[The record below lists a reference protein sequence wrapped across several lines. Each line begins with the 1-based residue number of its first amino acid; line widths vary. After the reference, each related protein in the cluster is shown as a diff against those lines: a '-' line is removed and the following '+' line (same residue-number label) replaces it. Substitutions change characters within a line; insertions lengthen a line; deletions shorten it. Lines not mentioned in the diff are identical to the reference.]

1 MSRNEPRIS
10 VATIEGAQE
19 QIDRASRYLAGIPQG
34 VEIAMLNAMRRALT
48 AGRTAGTRKV
58 REVYAIRA
66 GDVRKAFVMSR
77 RPSRSNL
84 EGELRSR
91 GKSLPISKFRYSPTD
106 ETTGGRRRLVRAS
119 VKKDGGLKPLGIA
132 FVRNNKEYGN
142 VWQRLGKTSYPIRPV
157 YAISIPQML
166 GEGRVVD
173 AVQETMIETTNKRLD
188 HEIYRLLNGF
198 EGKASWRE

>member
-19 QIDRASRYLAGIPQG
+19 QIERASRYLAGIPQG

-77 RPSRSNL
+77 RPSRSDL
-84 EGELRSR
+84 EGELKSR
-91 GKSLPISKFRYSPTD
+91 GKSLPLNRFRFRPTSD
-106 ETTGGRRRLVRAS
+106 TTGARRRLVRVS
-119 VKKDGGLKPLGIA
+119 VKKEGGLKPLGQA
-132 FVRNNKEYGN
+132 FVHEGN
-142 VWQRLGKTSYPIRPV
+142 VFQRIGKTSYPIRPV

-166 GEGRVVD
+166 GEERVVD
-173 AVQETMIETTNKRLD
+173 AVQDTMLETTNKRLD

-198 EGKASWRE
+198 EGHAKWRD